1 MTTKEPDVH
10 GPVDFVLLE
19 FPGRPTQGSGRRRVL
34 LALVDQGIIT
44 VYDVLIVGKDK
55 AGAPMASTSPKWPP
69 HSGSVASPSW
79 PGPGPAS

>member
-19 FPGRPTQGSGRRRVL
+19 FPDDRLKGRAADEL